1 MNDIGYKEILH
12 ATRIELQPTSRLQ
25 DIEDHDVS
33 HSHNPRADS
42 VSETGLRQIQGT
54 CGSRSIGILRAGDL
68 RMDLDRRLLWK
79 ANEEV
84 HLTPKEFDL
93 LSYLFKNE
101 GAVVTHVKLLRGVWG
116 PEYGNEL
123 EYLRTYI
130 RILRKKIE
138 DDPARPQYI
147 LTEPWAGYRFRNP
160 SDPRAQSV
168 PESMSAMDWLSTSIV
183 HDLRNPLGTI
193 CAGAEMLMDLDST
206 PIQAKRLAANIH
218 RAAGRMRELLADLT
232 GVARGDRSTA
242 EICDIREV
250 IVAASEAAL
259 AAMERQ
265 GVQILLDVPEGMEL
279 PLTRSPIERVFFNL
293 ITNALE
299 AMPGGGKISIGARK
313 AGNSVLMELEDTGPG
328 IPRCIRDRLFEPFV
342 TADKHNGLGLGLGL

>member
-25 DIEDHDVS
+25 DIEGHDVS
-33 HSHNPRADS
+33 HSHNPRAES
-42 VSETGLRQIQGT
+42 VSETGLPQIQGT

-101 GAVVTHVKLLRGVWG
+101 DTVVTHVKLLRGVWG

-160 SDPRAQSV
+160 VRSPS
-168 PESMSAMDWLSTSIV
+168 PE
-183 HDLRNPLGTI
+183 
-193 CAGAEMLMDLDST
+193 CAGEHV
-206 PIQAKRLAANIH
+206 RH
-218 RAAGRMRELLADLT
+218 GLADH
-232 GVARGDRSTA
+232 
-242 EICDIREV
+242 
-250 IVAASEAAL
+250 
-259 AAMERQ
+259 
-265 GVQILLDVPEGMEL
+265 LDCP
-279 PLTRSPIERVFFNL
+279 
-293 ITNALE
+293 
-299 AMPGGGKISIGARK
+299 
-313 AGNSVLMELEDTGPG
+313 
-328 IPRCIRDRLFEPFV
+328 
-342 TADKHNGLGLGLGL
+342 